1 MVASTS
7 EGWSVAEYIQ
17 GHLLF
22 GGRKRISIIAFFQTE
37 VILQILIGLDFKGL
51 FHTRAAFLL
60 LFSLLSKE
68 KRSITLS
75 PEIPAHSLLQILQ
88 QRPPP
93 LSS

>member
-22 GGRKRISIIAFFQTE
+22 AGRKRISIIPFFQTE

-60 LFSLLSKE
+60 PFSLLSKE

-75 PEIPAHSLLQILQ
+75 LEIPAHSLLQIVQ
-88 QRPPP
+88 QRPPR